1 MINYYIYNGALISTL
16 MVHKYAL
23 KIKELSDFSK
33 NPNYK
38 LLVPGNG
45 AERMYLEHS
54 FDPLHQNLWMKTLK
68 EKGNLF
74 ELNDAKKII
83 EKDDHKLLFGPSPE
97 FEMLYDSFPCQIS
110 STGITYGHRQLAF
123 PFKKNSPLL
132 KLFNYHIARIME
144 SGLETHMHKI
154 KIRASTK
161 CSSEEDEKFREFGY
175 NDVISAFLCSG
186 FGFIFAI
193 IYLFIEKNYY
203 NYSKRQKV

>member
-1 MINYYIYNGALISTL
+1 MLP
-16 MVHKYAL
+16 
-23 KIKELSDFSK
+23 IKELSDFLK
-33 NPNYK
+33 NAEYK

-54 FDPLHQNLWMKTLK
+54 FDPMHQNLWMKTLQ
-68 EKGNLF
+68 EKGNVF
-74 ELNDAKKII
+74 ELNEAKMEI
-83 EKDDHKLLFGPSPE
+83 EKDFHKLLFGPSPE

-132 KLFNYHIARIME
+132 KLFNHHTARIME

-154 KIRASTK
+154 KIRSSTK

-175 NDVISAFLCSG
+175 NDVISAFVCSG
-186 FGFIFAI
+186 IGFVFAI
-193 IYLFIEKNYY
+193 LYSIMEKIHYRC
-203 NYSKRQKV
+203 SKDSEIGR